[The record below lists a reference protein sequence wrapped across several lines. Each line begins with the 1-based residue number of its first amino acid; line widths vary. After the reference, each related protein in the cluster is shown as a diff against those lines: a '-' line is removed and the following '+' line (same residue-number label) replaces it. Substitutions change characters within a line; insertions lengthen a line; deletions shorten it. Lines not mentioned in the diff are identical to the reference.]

1 MDNNKQAVT
10 GVKKRL
16 QIRQANKLVFIWV
29 AAAGV
34 FVAIAIVLSQMMV
47 KQLMFNLEVIG
58 LQTSTNNTLIQNAE
72 AYAPLRTEVSKLIA
86 NKELNDLRVDKS
98 ENGDNSLQVVIDAMP
113 TVDDR
118 LSLAASLQQTILNK
132 SGVRIEQLSF
142 PEEVA
147 LVDPTVV
154 EVAPA
159 KEGIGEIP
167 FTFKILGSYEQIK
180 KTLEDIQLSIRPISI
195 TNIQLGG
202 ASSDM
207 TAEVTA
213 KTFYAVPPT
222 TALKKETKR

>member
-1 MDNNKQAVT
+1 MDNNKQAIT
-10 GVKKRL
+10 GVKKRQ
-16 QIRQANKLVFIWV
+16 QIKQANKLVFIWV

-34 FVAIAIVLSQMMV
+34 FVAIAIVLSQMMI

-58 LQTSTNNTLIQNAE
+58 LQTSTNNTLVQNAE
-72 AYAPLRTEVSKLIA
+72 TYAPLRTEVSKLIA
-86 NKELNDLRVDKS
+86 NKELNELRIDKS
-98 ENGDNSLQVVIDAMP
+98 ETGDNSLQVVIDAMP

-147 LVDPTVV
+147 LVDATAVQ
-154 EVAPA
+154 VAPTQ
-159 KEGIGEIP
+159 EGIGEIP

-195 TNIQLGG
+195 TNIQLAG
-202 ASSDM
+202 ASSEM

-222 TALKKETKR
+222 TALKKETKL